1 MNEASKTVVYQD
13 SANETKQFFDR
24 YFVESVSYPSNQVDA
39 VVGFF
44 KKRGFDEVASASV
57 SAVLLQQAKI
67 DNVNVFKLLDTLKG
81 LENRQ
86 LSAVIA
92 QILNANRSNIS
103 TIGYRSSPTQSPIE
117 TRNIRA

>member
-1 MNEASKTVVYQD
+1 MSEISKTLIPQD
-13 SANETKQFFDR
+13 SATETKKFFDR

-44 KKRGFDEVASASV
+44 KKRGFDEVAATSV
-57 SAVLLQQAKI
+57 AATLLQQAKV

-92 QILNANRSNIS
+92 QVLNSNRSNIS
-103 TIGYRSSPTQSPIE
+103 TIGYRNTDNRSQIE
-117 TRNIRA
+117 IRNIRA

>member
-1 MNEASKTVVYQD
+1 MSEYSNTVVYQD

-39 VVGFF
+39 VVAFF
-44 KKRGFDEVASASV
+44 KKRGFDDVAANSV
-57 SAVLLQQAKI
+57 AAILLQQAKI

-81 LENRQ
+81 LESRQ

-92 QILNANRSNIS
+92 QVLNANRSKIS
-103 TIGYRSSPTQSPIE
+103 TIGYRNTEKQTPLE

>member
-1 MNEASKTVVYQD
+1 MSEYSNTVVYQD

-24 YFVESVSYPSNQVDA
+24 YFVDSVSYPSNQVDA
-39 VVGFF
+39 VVAFF
-44 KKRGFDEVASASV
+44 KKRGFDDVAANSV
-57 SAVLLQQAKI
+57 AAILLQQAKV

-81 LENRQ
+81 LESRQ

-92 QILNANRSNIS
+92 QVLNANRSKIS
-103 TIGYRSSPTQSPIE
+103 TIGYRNTEKQTPLE

>member
-1 MNEASKTVVYQD
+1 MNEVSKTVVYQD

-44 KKRGFDEVASASV
+44 KKRGFDEVAASSV

-103 TIGYRSSPTQSPIE
+103 TIGYRSAPPQSPIE

>member
-1 MNEASKTVVYQD
+1 MPEYSNTVVYQD

-24 YFVESVSYPSNQVDA
+24 YFVDNISYPSNQVDA
-39 VVGFF
+39 VIGFF
-44 KKRGFDEVASASV
+44 KKRGFDDTAANSVAAI
-57 SAVLLQQAKI
+57 LLQQAKV

-86 LSAVIA
+86 ISSVVA
-92 QILNANRSNIS
+92 QVLNANRSKIS
-103 TIGYRSSPTQSPIE
+103 TIGYRNTEKQTPLE

>member
-1 MNEASKTVVYQD
+1 MTEYSSTVVYQD

-24 YFVESVSYPSNQVDA
+24 YFVDNISYPSNQVDA

-44 KKRGFDEVASASV
+44 KKRGFDDVAANSV
-57 SAVLLQQAKI
+57 AAILLQQAKV

-81 LENRQ
+81 LESRQ
-86 LSAVIA
+86 LSSVIA
-92 QILNANRSNIS
+92 QVLNANRSKIS
-103 TIGYRSSPTQSPIE
+103 TIGYRNTEKQTPIE